1 MKVNIVSSGNASP
14 EEYAII
20 LPVFKDTIQLL
31 LGNEKVEPWMA
42 IVILANTVIACIM
55 QMRDEDQVQMLE
67 YFSETVR
74 MAWKDNKELSA
85 LLDQQGVGRPN

>member
-14 EEYAII
+14 EEHAII

-55 QMRDEDQVQMLE
+55 QMRDEDQAQMLE

-74 MAWKDNKELSA
+74 MAWRDNKELSA